1 MVGVDNVGT
10 TPGCWGGLLTSSLD
24 IAAVL
29 GAVAL
34 GAAFD

>member
-10 TPGCWGGLLTSSLD
+10 TPGCWGALVTMSLD
-24 IAAVL
+24 IAA
-29 GAVAL
+29 AL